1 MARVSEKVVLSAD
14 IQRVWELIASYGN
27 YVSWRSDL
35 KSVDGVT
42 DNIFMETSKD
52 NKRLMFYITQREPYS
67 LLCFDMKNDVIQGY
81 WTGKLSEAD
90 GKTILEMTEE
100 AYTKKL
106 LLKPVLNRYL
116 KKQQNLFIE
125 DLKRALDE

>member
-52 NKRLMFYITQREPYS
+52 NKRLMFYITQREPCS

-116 KKQQNLFIE
+116 KKQQSLFIE

>member
-14 IQRVWELIASYGN
+14 IKRVWELIISHED

-42 DNIFMETSKD
+42 DKIFMETSKD
-52 NKRLMFYITQREPYS
+52 NKMLMFYITKAEPYS
-67 LLCFDMKNDVIQGY
+67 LICFDMKNDVIQGQ
-81 WTGKLSEAD
+81 WTGKLSETE

-100 AYTKKL
+100 VYTKKL
-106 LLKPVLNRYL
+106 LLKPFLNSYL
-116 KKQQNLFIE
+116 KKQQNSFVE
-125 DLKRALDE
+125 DLKKALSR

>member
-14 IQRVWELIASYGN
+14 IQRGWELIASYGN

-116 KKQQNLFIE
+116 KKQQSLFIE

>member
-67 LLCFDMKNDVIQGY
+67 LLCFDMKNDVIQGH

-116 KKQQNLFIE
+116 KKQQSLFIE

>member
-116 KKQQNLFIE
+116 KKQQSLFIE